1 MLFLLHVKFEF
12 RMHVREEIGKTR
24 RHRGVLG
31 MHLLD
36 ANREIA
42 QFRQF
47 PAVDLMIALEDMV
60 DEVLYAIW
68 NGVLLRR

>member
-1 MLFLLHVKFEF
+1 LLFPLHVRFECCL
-12 RMHVREEIGKTR
+12 HAREEIGKTR
-24 RHRGVLG
+24 GHGGMLG

-47 PAVDLMIALEDMV
+47 AAVDLMIALQDV
-60 DEVLYAIW
+60 ADEVLYAI
-68 NGVLLRR
+68 GDGIRCRG